1 MYKFTFESQG
11 TQTFLVYELKE
22 NEIIDSLGMG
32 MMTNNDIVG
41 LAPMLYTQLNNFRYF
56 KYNISSKVSLEQF
69 LTGTI
74 QKKRILTVFSSITK
88 ALLALEEYMIGMDT
102 VILEEER
109 IYIDVTTSKA
119 LLINLPII
127 NENEQ
132 SKDYLEFFKKIMYGA
147 KFDQTENC
155 NYVAKI
161 INYLNSS
168 TVLALQDFKK
178 FIDNLLI
185 EEPIIK
191 SNMDKEQAA
200 VTMAFQQELPVEEEE
215 YKQESYTSLQAQVP
229 NNNLTAKEEPFP
241 APPSKEKVKDTG
253 GKKKRWSFFKSKNKK
268 EDKDTKGRQDKMVHI
283 PNQKLEPTIQVTEQ
297 SYQNSEAQ
305 PTIVPVPVS
314 HGNFGETTV
323 LNAAADSGETT
334 VLSEELSPINEPYL
348 VLMKNNEKIRLNKP
362 VFRIGKEKSYVDY
375 FIGDNTAVSRSHANI
390 INRNGE
396 YYVMDTNSTN
406 HTYVNEKMIQSNREV
421 RLSHGTRLRLANE
434 EFEFKIH

>member
-178 FIDNLLI
+178 FIDNLI

-191 SNMDKEQAA
+191 SNMDKEW
-200 VTMAFQQELPVEEEE
+200 QQL
-215 YKQESYTSLQAQVP
+215 LW
-229 NNNLTAKEEPFP
+229 LF
-241 APPSKEKVKDTG
+241 SK
-253 GKKKRWSFFKSKNKK
+253 SC
-268 EDKDTKGRQDKMVHI
+268 Q
-283 PNQKLEPTIQVTEQ
+283 
-297 SYQNSEAQ
+297 
-305 PTIVPVPVS
+305 
-314 HGNFGETTV
+314 
-323 LNAAADSGETT
+323 
-334 VLSEELSPINEPYL
+334 
-348 VLMKNNEKIRLNKP
+348 
-362 VFRIGKEKSYVDY
+362 
-375 FIGDNTAVSRSHANI
+375 
-390 INRNGE
+390 
-396 YYVMDTNSTN
+396 
-406 HTYVNEKMIQSNREV
+406 
-421 RLSHGTRLRLANE
+421 
-434 EFEFKIH
+434 